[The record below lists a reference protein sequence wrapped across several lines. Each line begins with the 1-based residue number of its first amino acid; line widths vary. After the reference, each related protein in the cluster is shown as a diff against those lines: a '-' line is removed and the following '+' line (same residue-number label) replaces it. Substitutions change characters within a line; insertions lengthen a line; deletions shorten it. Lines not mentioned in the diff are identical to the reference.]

1 MLHIRRETI
10 KDIIAEEG
18 AVNVQDLM
26 ARFDVSI
33 ETIRRDLEALE
44 KSGYL
49 RRVYGGAI
57 AVRNG
62 MTEPNYFW
70 RQEHNQR
77 EKAAVAAAVAGL
89 IKDEE
94 TILLSYGTTMREV
107 ARRIRNKRNITV
119 ITNSISNVVELA
131 DCPGITTFCL
141 GGRVR
146 SGDMSTAGVL
156 AEQNLRFFHVDKVIT
171 GFAGIT
177 QDAGITDCNLGES
190 ELLRVYVNT
199 SPCVIAACDHSKLGQ
214 VSTYD
219 ICSTAKLTHLVVDDG
234 LPEADLSLYRA
245 QGVNVHLVHI
255 PHS

>member
-18 AVNVQDLM
+18 AVNVQDLIV
-26 ARFDVSI
+26 RFGVSI

-57 AVRNG
+57 AARSGVA
-62 MTEPNYFW
+62 EPNYFW

-77 EKAAVAAAVAGL
+77 EKAAVAEVVASL

-94 TILLSYGTTMREV
+94 TLLLSYGTTMREV

-156 AEQNLRFFHVDKVIT
+156 AEQNLRFFHVDKVVT

-177 QDAGITDCNLGES
+177 PEAGITDCNLDES
-190 ELLRVYVNT
+190 GLLRTYVNLA
-199 SPCVIAACDHSKLGQ
+199 PCIIAACDHSKLGQ
-214 VSTYD
+214 ISTYD
-219 ICSTAKLTHLVVDDG
+219 ICPTAKLTHLVVDDG
-234 LPEADLSLYRA
+234 LPDVDFSPYRA
-245 QGVNVHLVHI
+245 QGVNVHLVHV
-255 PHS
+255 